1 MCRVELRHCKGCS
14 VSICQITSC
23 FVLPILA
30 HMQRCPQY
38 QELASE
44 ADFLCQACVE
54 AGTRRLRE
62 ELGVMTQALAEAR
75 TGLSLLEME
84 VGMVEVEERLRG
96 LSIEE
101 EGIVE
106 GEDCEMEI

>member
-1 MCRVELRHCKGCS
+1 
-14 VSICQITSC
+14 
-23 FVLPILA
+23 
-30 HMQRCPQY
+30 MQQCPQY
-38 QELASE
+38 QELAST
-44 ADFLCQACVE
+44 ADFLCHACVE

-62 ELGVMTQALAEAR
+62 ELGLMAQALEQAR

-101 EGIVE
+101 EAVLE
-106 GEDCEMEI
+106 GEDCEMEM